1 MKPLGAQTILNWAFG
16 HWRRWRESVV
26 LAPLAGIS
34 WRRLHSPMLFLW
46 ARALQS
52 NARHWPKQVEPQTW
66 RVEPA
71 RIEQWRQ
78 ALLSDSSMLVR
89 TDLGAGSRGLTTHE
103 VAIQTRRLAQ
113 RSLTPERD
121 VHALCRWLRCI
132 GKEGRFLE
140 LGTSLGVTAAYVA
153 SAGWSVETWEGCP
166 QTLMK
171 AQEGWR
177 LMGLDAHVQSKQDAF
192 QNLLA
197 GLTSE
202 QAWDVIYV
210 DGCHEEHATLHMVDI
225 LAKHALVAIVLDDI
239 AWSSGMHRAWEKLK
253 QRPEWRVTMSW
264 RGRGFLIKAPHM
276 ASQHHALA

>member
-1 MKPLGAQTILNWAFG
+1 
-16 HWRRWRESVV
+16 
-26 LAPLAGIS
+26 
-34 WRRLHSPMLFLW
+34 
-46 ARALQS
+46 
-52 NARHWPKQVEPQTW
+52 
-66 RVEPA
+66 
-71 RIEQWRQ
+71 
-78 ALLSDSSMLVR
+78 MLVR

-140 LGTSLGVTAAYVA
+140 LGTSLGVTAAYMA
-153 SAGWSVETWEGCP
+153 SVGWSVETWEGCP

-202 QAWDVIYV
+202 QAWCHHV
-210 DGCHEEHATLHMVDI
+210 DGCHEEHATVHRWTFCECLGGHCFGRHHMDGDASRLGEAQNGRNGGSACPEEGVFDQST
-225 LAKHALVAIVLDDI
+225 AHGFPAPCTCMKHVMGDGNCYRGSQLERPNSMDMKNYIFDLRDSWHGDDDVC
-239 AWSSGMHRAWEKLK
+239 ARHRVVWQGHHKK
-253 QRPEWRVTMSW
+253 RQR
-264 RGRGFLIKAPHM
+264 KK
-276 ASQHHALA
+276 